1 MMRERENVKQLKSDL
16 LLISKEIDGV
26 KKDTE
31 ILMKAVLRSLKVLSK
46 KTERVVKA
54 VNKLEKGMIAE
65 KRTVKARKK

>member
-1 MMRERENVKQLKSDL
+1 MRERENVKRLKSDL